1 MLTETSNKIIN
12 ITENILQGIYHTPV
26 TKFQPNTYK
35 MFSML
40 FNRIAYAN
48 EMWKQNTRSITCAH
62 DVHIQ
67 LDTSYYPD
75 ETKELVNKN
84 IHSYEQ
90 IKFQIGERNIIL
102 YIGTS
107 SKMAKKDIN
116 TIIKRVYTSLTV
128 ASFFPI

>member
-1 MLTETSNKIIN
+1 MLTETSTKIIN

-26 TKFQPNTYK
+26 TKFMPNTSK

-48 EMWKQNTRSITCAH
+48 EMWKQHNGSITCTH
-62 DVHIQ
+62 DVHVQ
-67 LDTSYYPD
+67 LDTSYYPS
-75 ETKELVNKN
+75 EIKELVNKN

-102 YIGTS
+102 YIGSS

-116 TIIKRVYTSLTV
+116 TVVRNVLNH
-128 ASFFPI
+128 

>member
-48 EMWKQNTRSITCAH
+48 EMWKHGNLNILNEVIKLNIPKTK
-62 DVHIQ
+62 HI
-67 LDTSYYPD
+67 Y
-75 ETKELVNKN
+75 
-84 IHSYEQ
+84 
-90 IKFQIGERNIIL
+90 F
-102 YIGTS
+102 
-107 SKMAKKDIN
+107 
-116 TIIKRVYTSLTV
+116 
-128 ASFFPI
+128 